1 MSTETERDEALRLPP
16 EELIA
21 LAPDAWTAPFWV
33 AAAEHRLVV
42 PRCTRCDAYRFPP
55 SPFCWRCQAQ
65 AVEWVERPGRGR
77 VYSYTVIWHPILP
90 DLADSVPYAPAVV
103 DLDDTDGVRIVG
115 ALTGAR
121 ASDVA
126 VGLDVTLEWRDVR
139 EGVSV
144 PTWRPT

>member
-1 MSTETERDEALRLPP
+1 MSPATVKDDTLRLPSAA
-16 EELIA
+16 LIA
-21 LAPDAWTAPFWV
+21 LAPDTWTAPFWI

-42 PRCTRCDAYRFPP
+42 PRCTRCAAYRFPP

-65 AVEWVERPGRGR
+65 TVDWVDRPGRGR
-77 VYSYTVIWHPILP
+77 IYSFTVVWHPILP

-103 DLDDTDGVRIVG
+103 DLDDTDGVRVVG
-115 ALTGAR
+115 ALTGIRAR
-121 ASDVA
+121 DVA
-126 VGLDVTLEWRDVR
+126 VGLDVSLEWRDVR